1 MNMCATVIL
10 GTLVAQ
16 PKGFMERIKQ
26 HFPKAIRQRATL
38 IQELELTDPNQQE
51 LGQIQL
57 AKQKVRLNSTQRA
70 IQSLANIYWNPASVH
85 ATILIGGLKS

>member
-1 MNMCATVIL
+1 
-10 GTLVAQ
+10 
-16 PKGFMERIKQ
+16 MERIKQ

-70 IQSLANIYWNPASVH
+70 I
-85 ATILIGGLKS
+85 